1 MKKTVARLALSGLI
15 LATLG
20 LVAQADESKP
30 RISNVAGKIVHY
42 NHSTGVVHLQLEKG
56 NVWVIQMQPGSK
68 FEKNQKPS
76 NSSAFTEGDMISVGV
91 TSSLSESP
99 KKAVLMVDWG
109 NSGKYVATTAAAPY
123 TTPKGDFAT
132 TGGSSSV
139 NNVGGQ
145 RPDNTI
151 GIMGNGGQAPTLNMD
166 NPNGTSQSV
175 TNDPKGQSAQGL
187 KGVNAI
193 PNGNATTRGQWM
205 SPMQNMGVNPYS
217 TGMPSGAGLMGE
229 DDPAGGM
236 ATGGPPMANYTG
248 AGQPT
253 QMVAVVVTANPG
265 SGLLVVKQQGS
276 NVPTNVMV
284 GPNVNIATLKPGQTV
299 SIMGTN
305 TNGFMQASQILPM
318 GNP

>member
-1 MKKTVARLALSGLI
+1 MKQTVARLALSGLA

-20 LVAQADESKP
+20 LAAQADESKP

-56 NVWVIQMQPGSK
+56 NIWVIQMQPGSK

-76 NSSAFTEGDMISVGV
+76 NSSAFHEGDMISVGV
-91 TSSLSESP
+91 TSSLTESP

-109 NSGKYVATTAAAPY
+109 NSGKYVATTAPAPY

-132 TGGSSSV
+132 TGGASSV

-151 GIMGNGGQAPTLNMD
+151 GIMGNGGQAPTYNME

-175 TNDPKGQSAQGL
+175 PNDPKGQSAQAL
-187 KGVNAI
+187 KNTNAV
-193 PNGNATTRGQWM
+193 PSNNATTRGQWM
-205 SPMQNMGVNPYS
+205 SPMQNMGINPYS
-217 TGMPSGAGLMGE
+217 TGLPSGAGLMGE
-229 DDPAGGM
+229 DDPAGGAM
-236 ATGGPPMANYTG
+236 PTGGPPMANNMG
-248 AGQPT
+248 GQPM
-253 QMVAVVVTANPG
+253 QMVAVVVNANPG

-284 GPNVNIATLKPGQTV
+284 NPGVNITTLRPGQTI

-305 TNGFMQASQILPM
+305 SNGMMQASQILPM